1 MSFNLSKLPLNKAG
15 SLFLRMSA
23 MGSKFVIFTYLS
35 KYFSESVYGVYS
47 LLTTTVTVAIFVL
60 GLDFYNYAVRDILLK
75 PTDRASKVATSL
87 FFYAIIYLVFIVVG
101 HFAFKQVSYLA
112 EFSTLVIFIAITEH
126 LNQEIYRLLLAFKK
140 VLVANWFLFLRVAG
154 WTIWVLFQILILG
167 NTITLEYIL
176 FTWLFFNAS
185 VLLLTALWFHKSI
198 REHISSIRIKKQWIV
213 RGLKISMIFYAATLA
228 LKVIEYSNRY
238 IVEAVLDEAAAGV
251 FSFYS
256 NISMVIGIYIST
268 VVVSYE
274 LPPLIESS
282 TTDRFDEKLVQF
294 KKLLIR
300 HSAIAFIVVMIAI
313 YPVLLW
319 QGKESFIKEWPLIIL
334 LNGATY
340 LMNVSLVY
348 HSYLYI
354 KHREKKLLEIVLI
367 SSVINI
373 IVTFAGSYYFGI
385 MGAGI
390 AFLMTGI
397 IIFALRKRAVKR
409 KI

>member
-1 MSFNLSKLPLNKAG
+1 MQLNLTKLPLNKAG

-23 MGSKFVIFTYLS
+23 MGSKFLIFTFLS
-35 KYFSESVYGVYS
+35 KYFTESTYGVYS
-47 LLTTTVTVAIFVL
+47 LISTTVTIAIFVL
-60 GLDFYNYAVRDILLK
+60 GFDFYNYAIRDILLNPVDK
-75 PTDRASKVATSL
+75 ASKVSTSIAL
-87 FFYAIIYLVFIVVG
+87 YIAIYLVYILVG
-101 HFAFKQVSYLA
+101 YMFFSQVDYLSD
-112 EFSTLVIFIAITEH
+112 FVTLVLFISISEH
-126 LNQEIYRLLLAFKK
+126 INQELYRLLLAFKK

-154 WTIWVLFQILILG
+154 WTMWVLFQIFVQNKQVSLKDIL
-167 NTITLEYIL
+167 L
-176 FTWLFFNAS
+176 TWLFFNVSILVLTIIWFNPYIRKHAS
-185 VLLLTALWFHKSI
+185 TVQLKGKWLI
-198 REHISSIRIKKQWIV
+198 Q
-213 RGLKISMIFYAATLA
+213 GLKISVIFYVTTLA

-238 IVEAVLDEAAAGV
+238 VVEAVLEEVSAGI

-268 VVVSYE
+268 IVVSYE
-274 LPPLIESS
+274 LPDLIESS
-282 TTDRFDEKLVQF
+282 RNNTFDAKLQRF

-300 HSAIAFIVVMIAI
+300 HSSVAFFIVLIAI

-319 QGKESFIKEWPLIIL
+319 QGKASFAEYWPLIIF
-334 LNGATY
+334 LNGGAF

-354 KHREKKLLEIVLI
+354 MHREKKLLEIVLI

-373 IVTFAGSYYFGI
+373 LATFVFSYFFGL

-390 AFLMTGI
+390 AFLITGI
-397 IIFALRKRAVKR
+397 VIFVLRKVAVKK